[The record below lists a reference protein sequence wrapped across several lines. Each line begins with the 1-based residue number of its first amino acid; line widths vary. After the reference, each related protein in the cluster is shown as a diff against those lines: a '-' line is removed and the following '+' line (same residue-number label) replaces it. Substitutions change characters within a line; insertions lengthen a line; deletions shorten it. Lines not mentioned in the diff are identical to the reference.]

1 MSGIG
6 MEQLNALLASN
17 LETVYSTTF
26 ADKPEDVQHHRN
38 NQGG

>member
-1 MSGIG
+1 MGLG
-6 MEQLNALLASN
+6 QLNGLLASN
-17 LETVYSTTF
+17 LETVYSTAF